1 MTQKEKILF
10 CFSGGKDSS
19 IAIHKIQQQG
29 QYEIAALLT
38 TVTKDYDR
46 ISMHGIRTSILTR
59 QADALGL
66 PLEMV
71 FITKDTDNA
80 DYEHQMQTVLQK
92 FFDLDIRK
100 VAFGDIFLEDLKQY
114 RQDKLAQ
121 MQMQAIF
128 PIWKIDTAT
137 LAHDFI
143 SAGFKARI
151 TCVDTNVLD
160 PKFAGRKYDKQ
171 FLADLPESVDPCGEN
186 GEFHSFVYDG
196 PIFKG
201 PISHEKGGTVLRDN
215 RFCFCDI
222 IPA

>member
-1 MTQKEKILF
+1 VAKKEKILF

-19 IAIHKIQQQG
+19 MAIHKIQQQG
-29 QYEIAALLT
+29 EYEIAALLT
-38 TVTKDYDR
+38 TITKDYDR
-46 ISMHGIRTSILTR
+46 TSMHGIRTPLLDQ

-66 PLEMV
+66 PLEKV
-71 FITKDTDNA
+71 FITKDATNA

-92 FFDLDIRK
+92 YFDMGIRK
-100 VAFGDIFLEDLKQY
+100 VAFGDIFLEDLRQY

-121 MQMQAIF
+121 MQMRAIF
-128 PIWKIDTAT
+128 PIWKTDTTT

-151 TCVDTNVLD
+151 TCVDTDILD
-160 PKFAGRKYDKQ
+160 QKFAGRSYDKHL
-171 FLADLPESVDPCGEN
+171 LADLPENIDPCGEN

-196 PIFKG
+196 PIFKS
-201 PISHEKGGTVLRDN
+201 PISHKKGDTVLREN